1 MIGRGG
7 SAMTDA
13 TATRTIINITEKA
26 QEMARSFL
34 AEEQD
39 RTGKVLRVGV
49 DAGGCSGF
57 SYQVAIDLKK
67 DDDFVQA
74 CDGFELVVDPRSAPL
89 LEGTRLDY
97 EDTIGHAGFK
107 FDNPQAQSTCGCGT
121 SFTV

>member
-1 MIGRGG
+1 
-7 SAMTDA
+7 MTDA
-13 TATRTIINITEKA
+13 TATPTRTIIQLTEKA
-26 QEMARSFL
+26 QAMALSFL

-49 DAGGCSGF
+49 DPGGCSGF
-57 SYQVAIDLKK
+57 SYQVSIDLKR
-67 DDDFVQA
+67 DDDIVQA
-74 CDGFELVVDPRSAPL
+74 LDGFEVAIDPRSAPL

-107 FDNPQAQSTCGCGT
+107 FENPQAQSTCGCGS